1 MDNYIELTRTFT
13 TLDDGADS
21 YDRSFEFFS
30 WGNKNW
36 DDLLEMP
43 RVVIHARAG
52 FGKSLEMEHM
62 ANKLY
67 QEGKNAFYIRLED
80 LKSERLNNYFWG
92 EQAER
97 FTHWLSSNSE
107 PAWLFLDSVD
117 ELKLTHT
124 KLETALRNV
133 ARVIPPPKQADIHI
147 YLSSRPSDWSNH
159 VEQPAFEKLLPFVP
173 KPLDK
178 EETLHCEKLYL
189 EVLSGQWQGK
199 PVEEDSEK
207 LKVQYFNLTA
217 LNRDQVTVY
226 VEAKLGH
233 QAQDFLTLLNREY
246 AWDLAACPMDLDAL
260 IAYWRKKGKLGT
272 RLEQYRHLCE
282 ERLAENTLGRNEG
295 RRLSPDKVLMGAEKL
310 ALSLVLTQ
318 TGSSVSF
325 AGYTD
330 GSVDILSAREALSDW
345 SEAEV
350 KELLRSALF
359 DPATHDS
366 VRFAHRSMREYLA
379 AQCLKRLLGNH
390 FSFPSLEAELFK
402 QQYGE
407 QVIPHS
413 LKPIVAW
420 LSVLDER
427 FFDLAV
433 DNYPEV
439 LMSDGAPDSYRL
451 EQKQRLITSF
461 TKKYATH
468 ERVMNTPL
476 EFASRLAE
484 PELAT
489 TLNNLWSQ
497 YGDCPDFRE
506 LTLELIEAGR
516 ITDCIDI
523 AYTVAQDENMLAGH
537 ISRAIYALEACEA
550 SEELFLIAKLYL
562 DQKND
567 FPDTVIISS
576 LSVLFPS
583 YLKPHDLIV
592 LIKTINPS
600 ESTKRSRLTR
610 ELQAIAN
617 HIDPMSNSARQLRS
631 LLSSLIFRSI
641 EKGSRGFHPSSP
653 YQYLASVLLILCY
666 RQLIIRHITIDN
678 EILWGCVIANKLLE
692 DKYSD
697 RKTKV
702 EGVLLSEINLGQF
715 LLRKDAYLVELEFVK
730 SLQSKDDSW
739 SIFHRL
745 RSPGSFI
752 FPFQQN
758 DWEWLI
764 ALFQAEQDELIK
776 QVITWS
782 LHTVWLERGAS
793 EQEKEILKS
802 YVLEVVLEQD
812 MKFLFEPAKED
823 PREKQ
828 WRSEDQALARKMV
841 EQEHKKQQGD
851 IAWRANLL
859 AAPTQLL
866 EDEEALFKIY
876 NWLQVYRSEYSDIAW
891 DKAAL
896 ADAFSEEVANVA
908 EQAFQKTWQ
917 EVDHTFWSERD
928 RDSYFRIKDRTK
940 LALTGLYIFTRSDGW
955 ELQLAEQDVDK
966 AVRLMLL
973 ELDAFEESLK
983 SIHTAHSEQVVSL
996 IADEVVA
1003 QLAFISE
1010 RPDLPLV
1017 IDLYKLAEEM
1027 SSSVSSKLLEWLEGF
1042 IDSPSSVHSMAS
1054 DRITDVFDFISRTDN
1069 SDQLKQAANLCSEWL
1084 SHSPDI
1090 PLEKVLFTA
1099 LLKLDRK
1106 KALNELIN
1114 RLEQYQEKDA
1124 QRGAQLF
1131 SSLFGNN
1138 DFVSLPASSE
1148 LIDELK
1154 DLLKL
1159 SYQLNS
1165 KSNSGD
1171 VTDGGCILSS
1181 LIRTSGAEAYRAL
1194 KELSEWPEFTHIQ
1207 NRIKIWA
1214 SNRAATDTEERKFS
1228 IDEVKR
1234 SFIAKEFIP
1243 NDRDSLY
1250 EAVLNKLN
1258 EVEHYLRND
1267 DYSNIEDWR
1276 NASEEKPI
1284 QRLLADRLNERRS
1297 QLFSI
1302 ERETEVF
1309 DKKEPDIRITAPD
1322 TDVKAVVE
1330 IKHGD
1335 KGWSLADLEETLEI
1349 QIVGQYLR
1357 SDSCRAGVL
1366 FVTYHGEKHYWEF
1379 DGKRKSFAD
1388 LITRLQCKAKEL
1400 EKEHSY
1406 VFRLGVFGLDLTE
1419 F

>member
-1 MDNYIELTRTFT
+1 MDNYIELNRKFR
-13 TLDDGADS
+13 LPDDGDDS
-21 YDRSFEFFS
+21 YGRSFDLFS
-30 WGNKNW
+30 WGDKSW
-36 DDLLEMP
+36 ADLLEIP

-52 FGKSLEMEHM
+52 FGKSEEMRHI
-62 ANKLY
+62 AQKLF
-67 QEGKNAFYIRLED
+67 QEGKSAFYIKLED
-80 LKSERLNNYFWG
+80 LKSDRLNDYFWN

-97 FTHWLSSNSE
+97 FEHWLSADSE

-117 ELKLTHT
+117 ELKLTNA
-124 KLETALRNV
+124 KLDQALRNV
-133 ARVIPPPKQADIHI
+133 TRAIPSSKQADIHI
-147 YLSSRPSDWSNH
+147 YLSSRPSDWSNY
-159 VEQPAFEKLLPFVP
+159 VEQPAFEKLLPVVP

-178 EETLHCEKLYL
+178 GEILHGEQLYL
-189 EVLSGQWQGK
+189 EVLSGNWQ
-199 PVEEDSEK
+199 VEEDLEK
-207 LKVQYFNLTA
+207 PKVQYFNLMG
-217 LNRDQVTVY
+217 LNRDQVKVY

-246 AWDLAACPMDLDAL
+246 AWDLAACPIDLDGL
-260 IAYWRKKGKLGT
+260 ITYWRKKGALGT

-282 ERLAENTLGRNEG
+282 ERLVETTLGRSEV
-295 RRLSPDKVLMGAEKL
+295 RRLSPDRVQMGAEKL

-330 GSVDILSAREALSDW
+330 GSVDILSAQAVLSDW
-345 SEAEV
+345 PDPEV

-359 DPATHDS
+359 DPATHDC
-366 VRFAHRSMREYLA
+366 VQFAHRSMREYLA
-379 AQCLKRLLGNH
+379 AQCLKRLLGNNL
-390 FSFPSLEAELFK
+390 SFPSLKSELFK
-402 QQYGE
+402 QQYSE

-433 DNYPEV
+433 DNFPEI

-461 TKKYATH
+461 AKKYATH
-468 ERVMNTPL
+468 ERVVNIPL
-476 EFASRLAE
+476 EFAARLAE
-484 PELAT
+484 PALAA

-497 YGDCPDFRE
+497 YDDCPDFRE
-506 LTLELIEAGR
+506 LTLELIEAGK

-523 AYTVAQDENMLAGH
+523 AYVVAKDENMLAGH

-550 SEELFLIAKLYL
+550 IKKLSLIAKLYL
-562 DQKND
+562 DQTND
-567 FPDTVIISS
+567 FPETVIISS

-583 YLKPHDLIV
+583 YLVPHDLIA
-592 LIKTINPS
+592 LIKAINPS

-631 LLSSLIFRSI
+631 LLSSLIFRSLD
-641 EKGSRGFHPSSP
+641 KGSRGFHPSSP

-678 EILWGCVIANKLLE
+678 EIFWDCVIANKLLE

-715 LLRKDAYLVELEFVK
+715 LLRKDAYLAELEFVK

-752 FPFQQN
+752 FPFQSN

-764 ALFQAEQDELIK
+764 ALLQAEQDELTK
-776 QVITWS
+776 QVMTWS

-793 EQEKEILKS
+793 EQEKEVLKS
-802 YVLEVVLEQD
+802 FVLEVGLEQD
-812 MKFLFEPAKED
+812 MKFLFEPVKKD

-828 WRSEDQALARKMV
+828 WRAEDQALARQMV

-851 IAWRANLL
+851 IAWRVNLL

-866 EDEEALFKIY
+866 ADEEALFKVY
-876 NWLQVYRSEYSDIAW
+876 NWMKAYENDYSYIAW

-896 ADAFSEEVANVA
+896 VDAFSEEVAHA
-908 EQAFQKTWQ
+908 TEQALQNIWKD
-917 EVDHTFWSERD
+917 VHLSFWSERD

-940 LALTGLYIFTRSDGW
+940 LALTGLYISTRSDGW
-955 ELQLAEQDVDK
+955 ALQLAEQGVDR

-983 SIHTAHSEQVVSL
+983 SIHTAHSEQVESL

-1017 IDLYKLAEEM
+1017 IDLHTLADEM

-1042 IDSPSSVHSMAS
+1042 IDSSSSVHSMAS

-1069 SDQLKQAANLCSEWL
+1069 PEQLKQAANLCCDWL
-1084 SHSPDI
+1084 SHLPDI

-1114 RLEQYQEKDA
+1114 RLELYQKKDA

-1138 DFVSLPASSE
+1138 DFVALLASSE

-1181 LIRTSGAEAYRAL
+1181 LIRTSGAEAYQAL
-1194 KELSEWPEFTHIQ
+1194 QELSEWPEFTRIQ
-1207 NRIKIWA
+1207 KRIKIWA
-1214 SNRAATDTEERKFS
+1214 SNRAAADTEERKFS
-1228 IDEVKR
+1228 LDDVKR
-1234 SFIAKEFIP
+1234 SFTAKEFIP

-1258 EVEHYLRND
+1258 EVEHYLRNE

-1284 QRLLADRLNERRS
+1284 QRLLADRLNERRN

-1302 ERETEVF
+1302 ERETEVY
-1309 DKKEPDIRITAPD
+1309 DKKEPDIRVTAPN
-1322 TDVKAVVE
+1322 TDVKAVIE

-1335 KGWSLADLEETLEI
+1335 KTSWTLTTLEDTLEN
-1349 QIVGQYLR
+1349 QIVGQYLC
-1357 SDSCRAGVL
+1357 SDQCRAGVL
-1366 FVTYHGEKHYWEF
+1366 FITYHRERRWEF
-1379 DGKRKSFAD
+1379 DGQKRSFSE
-1388 LITRLQCKAKEL
+1388 LIEKLKLKAKAL
-1400 EKEHSY
+1400 EEQHSY

-1419 F
+1419 V